1 MIEWFRTNKKLKEL
15 LKQKTE
21 EADNIRNEWFRQRKL
36 ITELQRELELARKM
50 WDVSDKTKRY

>member
-1 MIEWFRTNKKLKEL
+1 MSWFKLNRTLREL
-15 LKQKTE
+15 LKKKTE

>member
-15 LKQKTE
+15 LKKKTE
-21 EADNIRNEWFRQRKL
+21 EADNIRKEWFRQRKL
-36 ITELQRELELARKM
+36 ITELERELELARKM

>member
-15 LKQKTE
+15 LKKKTE
-21 EADNIRNEWFRQRKL
+21 EADNIRKEWFRQRKL
-36 ITELQRELELARKM
+36 ITELQRELEVARKM

>member
-1 MIEWFRTNKKLKEL
+1 MIKWFRTNRKLKEL
-15 LKQKTE
+15 LKKKTE
-21 EADNIRNEWFRQRKL
+21 EAGNIRKEWFRQRKL

>member
-1 MIEWFRTNKKLKEL
+1 MIKWFRTNRKLKEL

-21 EADNIRNEWFRQRKL
+21 EADNIRKEWFRQRKL

>member
-1 MIEWFRTNKKLKEL
+1 MIKWFRTNKRLKEL

>member
-1 MIEWFRTNKKLKEL
+1 MIKWFRTNKKLKEL
-15 LKQKTE
+15 LKKKTE

>member
-1 MIEWFRTNKKLKEL
+1 MIKWFRTNKKLKEL

-21 EADNIRNEWFRQRKL
+21 EADNIRKEWFRQRKL

>member
-1 MIEWFRTNKKLKEL
+1 MINWFRTNKKLKEL
-15 LKQKTE
+15 LKKKTE
-21 EADNIRNEWFRQRKL
+21 EAGNIRKEWFRQRKL

>member
-1 MIEWFRTNKKLKEL
+1 MIKWFRTNKRLKEL

-50 WDVSDKTKRY
+50 WDVSDKTKTY

>member
-1 MIEWFRTNKKLKEL
+1 MIKWFRTNKKLKEL

-21 EADNIRNEWFRQRKL
+21 EAGNIRKEWFRQRKL

>member
-1 MIEWFRTNKKLKEL
+1 MIKWFRTNKKLKEL
-15 LKQKTE
+15 LKKKTE
-21 EADNIRNEWFRQRKL
+21 EADNIRKEWFRQRKL